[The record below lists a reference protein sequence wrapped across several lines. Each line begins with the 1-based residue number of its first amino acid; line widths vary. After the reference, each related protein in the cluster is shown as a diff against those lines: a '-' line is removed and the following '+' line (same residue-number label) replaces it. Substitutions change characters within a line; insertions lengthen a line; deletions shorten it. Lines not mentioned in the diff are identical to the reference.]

1 MTKIDP
7 EYNDLWKKYFP
18 NTPPIG
24 HVLREQ
30 YKHRWVRFHAL
41 PQSKRYATSLP
52 EKRMIR
58 SRINIL
64 AGELFKDDDDIWIV
78 HTISTWVPQVS
89 ESVQTKLHALGLK
102 EVGKDIDPSRDE
114 GQNEIAVFAFQSIWE
129 HGRYD
134 AFFDLIAEDEL
145 DTLLIIGEQSG
156 QVLAPYD
163 GGFDLIM
170 KDESLLPDMKDRWSS
185 WLSARADGY

>member
-1 MTKIDP
+1 MTKTALTFDDI
-7 EYNDLWKKYFP
+7 WKKYFP
-18 NTPPIG
+18 DVPPIG

-30 YKHRWVRFHAL
+30 YKLRWVRFHGL

-58 SRINIL
+58 SRANIL
-64 AGELFKDDDDIWIV
+64 AGELFKDDASIWII
-78 HTISTWVPQVS
+78 HTINTWAPQAS

-102 EVGKDIDPSRDE
+102 EVGKDIDPSKDE
-114 GQNEIAVFAFQSIWE
+114 DQNEIAVFAFQSIWE

-134 AFFDLIAEDEL
+134 AFFDMVAEDEL
-145 DTLLIIGEQSG
+145 DALLIIGEQSG

-170 KDESLLPDMKDRWSS
+170 KHESLLPEMKDRWSS
-185 WLSARADGY
+185 WLSARPDGY